1 MPYVKASRFINANRL
16 LIWQLVSSFD
26 HYATIYPGIKQ
37 VISTNISKNKT
48 ILEITDLANRQWK
61 EAIVDWKEHYQYTL
75 AVDIKGY
82 PYPLNKH
89 HTTLAITDNEK
100 GSMLT
105 VAIDYSVKY
114 GPFGKLL
121 DTISIKHALSKLT
134 GQILNNVEQ
143 LVSAETLKNL

>member
-1 MPYVKASRFINANRL
+1 MPYVKASRFIKANRL

-89 HTTLAITDNEK
+89 HTTLAITDNEQ

-105 VAIDYSVKY
+105 VTIDYSVKY
-114 GPFGKLL
+114 GPFAKLL